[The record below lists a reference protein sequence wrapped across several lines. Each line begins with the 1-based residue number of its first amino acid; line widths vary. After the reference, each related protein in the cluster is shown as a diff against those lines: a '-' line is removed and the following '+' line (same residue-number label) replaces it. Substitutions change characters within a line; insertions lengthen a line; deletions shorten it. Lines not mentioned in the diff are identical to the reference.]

1 MANRQP
7 FQFPLTPGLTLTDIV
22 VIQDTAGGVVYKASL
37 QDIINFFNTFGV
49 GGSLMFQLM
58 ADLKATIVLANKS
71 INYITLGDPSIPEDG
86 AEYYYDSAAVDA
98 DNGRSILIPDSI
110 IFPAPGRFIQR
121 Q

>member
-7 FQFPLTPGLTLTDIV
+7 YQFPLTPGLTLTDIV
-22 VIQDTAGGVVYKASL
+22 VIQDTLGGTVYKVTMG
-37 QDIINFFNTFGV
+37 DIINFFNTFGV

-58 ADLKATIVLANKS
+58 ADLKATTVLAHKS
-71 INYITLGDPSIPEDG
+71 INYITLGDTSIPEDG
-86 AEYYYDSAAVDA
+86 AEYYYDQNSIDA

-121 Q
+121 I